1 MVTTHAFRAPDG
13 RIAVPIHG
21 RNDVWLM
28 ISWDGSVAV
37 GLGELSAEAG
47 TLISSTEMD
56 TAYAEL
62 RATHAELKAERA
74 ARQKIIQ
81 MIDEVISESNPDLR
95 DSLMIQLGTSGL
107 LADRSMKQPH

>member
-28 ISWDGSVAV
+28 ISWDGSTGI
-37 GLGELSAEAG
+37 GLGELSADA
-47 TLISSTEMD
+47 TALVSSTEIES
-56 TAYAEL
+56 AYAEL
-62 RATHAELKAERA
+62 RAAHAELKAERA

-81 MIDEVISESNPDLR
+81 MIDEVISESSPDLR

-107 LADRSMKQPH
+107 LAVAMRQPH